1 MSSRPNIVYMHSH
14 DTGRYIQPY
23 GYAVDTPHMQR
34 LAEQGVLF
42 RHAFCAAPTCSPSRA
57 ALTTGQ
63 WAHCTGMTGLAH
75 RAAPP
80 PAGMPADTP
89 RGWNLA
95 DPKRHITFT
104 LREAGYHCVL
114 SGVQHV
120 TRLDPTKVLG
130 YHEAKRDDPAASACA
145 FLDAGPAQPF
155 FLAVGFGLTHRRGG
169 QGAYN
174 DPPWQGD
181 ARYVR
186 PPESLPDTPETRKDH
201 ADFCVAAHR
210 LDAAYG
216 QVLEALDRR
225 GLAENT
231 LVICTTDH
239 GPPSPLM
246 KCNVFDAGMGVYLIM
261 RGPGGFTGGKVIDPI
276 VSHVDLFPTICE
288 VAGIDPP
295 AWLQGT
301 SVAPLVRGEVD
312 RVRDELFAE
321 VTYHAAYD
329 PQRAVRTERYKYI
342 RRYGDRRTPVL
353 SNIDQSPSKT
363 AMLDAGF
370 AEYQLPR
377 EALYDLAL
385 DPNERDNLIDAPSHA
400 ATAEDM
406 RARLDR
412 WMRETNDPLLQGPVP
427 APPGAQI
434 NSPDDPSAQSATV
447 TVEGG

>member
-1 MSSRPNIVYMHSH
+1 MSSRPNIIYMHSH

-75 RAAPP
+75 R
-80 PAGMPADTP
+80 
-89 RGWNLA
+89 GWSLT
-95 DPKRHITFT
+95 DPKRHLTFT

-120 TRLDPTKVLG
+120 TSHDPTQTLG
-130 YHEAKRDDPAASACA
+130 YHEARRGDPAADACA
-145 FLDAGPAQPF
+145 FLDDAPRQPF
-155 FLAVGFGLTHRRGG
+155 FLAVGFGMTHRNGKRG
-169 QGAYN
+169 GAYN

-186 PPESLPDTPETRKDH
+186 PPEPMPDTPETRRDH

-216 QVLEALDRR
+216 RILDALDRS
-225 GLAENT
+225 GLAGNT

-246 KCNVFDAGMGVYLIM
+246 KCNVFDAGIGVYLIM
-261 RGPGGFTGGKVIDPI
+261 RGPGGFEGGRVIDPI
-276 VSHVDLFPTICE
+276 VSHVDLFPTICD
-288 VAGIDPP
+288 VAGIDAPS
-295 AWLQGT
+295 WLQGSSIT
-301 SVAPLVRGEVD
+301 PLVRGETE
-312 RVRDELFAE
+312 RIRDELFAE

-342 RRYGDRRTPVL
+342 RRYGDRSTPVL
-353 SNIDQSPSKT
+353 SNIDDSPSKSV
-363 AMLDAGF
+363 MLDAGF
-370 AEYQLPR
+370 ADYHLPR

-385 DPNERDNLIDAPSHA
+385 DPNERDNLVDAAPHA
-400 ATAEDM
+400 AIATDM

-412 WMRETNDPLLQGPVP
+412 WMRDTNDPLLQGPVP
-427 APPGAQI
+427 PPRGAKV
-434 NSPDDPSAQSATV
+434 NRTDDASPQKPPV
-447 TVEGG
+447 TVGRG